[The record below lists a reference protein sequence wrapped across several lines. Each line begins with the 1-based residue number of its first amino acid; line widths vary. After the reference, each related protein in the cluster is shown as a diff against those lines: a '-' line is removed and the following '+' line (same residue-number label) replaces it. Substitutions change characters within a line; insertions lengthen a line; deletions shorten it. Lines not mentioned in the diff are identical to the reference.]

1 MRKPAG
7 ILTGYLLIFTVVL
20 YLYGLPL
27 EPLTYGVLLALLL
40 AAVWGGL
47 DFLFY
52 VRRYEKLQK
61 LKGELEGDLKEI
73 PRPENRV
80 EQEYQEMLLHLYES
94 RQEIEKRLN
103 AGYEE
108 MMEYYTIWV
117 HQIKTPIAAMR
128 LLIQKEDSPD
138 ARAMELELFKIE
150 QYVEMVLGY
159 LRTEDMSRD
168 LEIREYELDHMIR
181 QAVKKYAKMFILNKI
196 SLQYEPVNCTVITDE
211 KWLVFALEQILSNAL
226 KYTRPGGTVSI
237 YMEEGK
243 EKTLVI
249 ADTGIG
255 IAPEDLPRVWE
266 KGFTGRNGRLDK
278 RATGIGLYSVK
289 RVMDR
294 LRHEI
299 YLTSRV
305 GKGTQVH
312 IKLNRKKLD
321 LM

>member
-1 MRKPAG
+1 
-7 ILTGYLLIFTVVL
+7 
-20 YLYGLPL
+20 
-27 EPLTYGVLLALLL
+27 
-40 AAVWGGL
+40 
-47 DFLFY
+47 
-52 VRRYEKLQK
+52 
-61 LKGELEGDLKEI
+61 
-73 PRPENRV
+73 
-80 EQEYQEMLLHLYES
+80 
-94 RQEIEKRLN
+94 
-103 AGYEE
+103 
-108 MMEYYTIWV
+108 
-117 HQIKTPIAAMR
+117 
-128 LLIQKEDSPD
+128 
-138 ARAMELELFKIE
+138 
-150 QYVEMVLGY
+150 
-159 LRTEDMSRD
+159 
-168 LEIREYELDHMIR
+168 
-181 QAVKKYAKMFILNKI
+181 MFILNKI

-294 LRHEI
+294 LGHEI

>member
-1 MRKPAG
+1 M
-7 ILTGYLLIFTVVL
+7 
-20 YLYGLPL
+20 
-27 EPLTYGVLLALLL
+27 
-40 AAVWGGL
+40 
-47 DFLFY
+47 
-52 VRRYEKLQK
+52 
-61 LKGELEGDLKEI
+61 
-73 PRPENRV
+73 
-80 EQEYQEMLLHLYES
+80 
-94 RQEIEKRLN
+94 
-103 AGYEE
+103 
-108 MMEYYTIWV
+108 
-117 HQIKTPIAAMR
+117 
-128 LLIQKEDSPD
+128 
-138 ARAMELELFKIE
+138 
-150 QYVEMVLGY
+150 
-159 LRTEDMSRD
+159 
-168 LEIREYELDHMIR
+168 
-181 QAVKKYAKMFILNKI
+181 
-196 SLQYEPVNCTVITDE
+196 ITDE

-299 YLTSRV
+299 YLMSRV